1 MEQMNW
7 LKIAYGANII
17 ILAPVVYNMLL
28 GSGVTQVFEGQVNE
42 SRGLRIMVGSLWAAI
57 MLASLAGFWMPRFF
71 APVLLIQ
78 IFYKALWLGLFV
90 LPVLQTAGWN
100 AAPKGISI
108 VFLGIVVSYPFLF
121 WAAMRG

>member
-1 MEQMNW
+1 VDQINF

-17 ILAPVVYNMLL
+17 ILAPVVYNMLF
-28 GSGVTQVFEGQVNE
+28 GSGVAQVFEGQVNE
-42 SRGLRIMVGSLWAAI
+42 SAGLRIMVGSLWAAI
-57 MLASLAGFWMPRFF
+57 MLASLAGFWMPRFL

-90 LPVLQTAGWN
+90 LPILQTAGWN
-100 AAPKGISI
+100 AIPKGISL